1 MATTSR
7 RLVRI
12 IREGIYSLFKAIKI
26 ILFTPPNLTPQEAW
40 HEAKKL
46 IVSGFIV
53 GVGIFVEEAI
63 EKFLLSVPIIVPF
76 ANVVTNI
83 FVGTLTGIAIAMA
96 MYWLDEMGKSKS
108 QLRYEAISRLV
119 AEKLPAIIKER
130 EELELLI
137 DENHKSRL
145 EIIELS
151 LSGFEEAVSSRNKK
165 GTFKVLNKI
174 HKLQKG
180 RELEVK
186 DIKDVRAILE
196 QPNRTGK
203 LKW

>member
-1 MATTSR
+1 M
-7 RLVRI
+7 L
-12 IREGIYSLFKAIKI
+12 
-26 ILFTPPNLTPQEAW
+26 
-40 HEAKKL
+40 
-46 IVSGFIV
+46 GFIL
-53 GVGIFVEEAI
+53 VEEAI

-137 DENHKSRL
+137 DENHKSML

-165 GTFKVLNKI
+165 GIFRFLNKI

-186 DIKDVRAILE
+186 DIKDVKAILE
-196 QPNRTGK
+196 QPNRTWK